1 MSRSPSLTLPQ
12 KGENKKIINSL
23 NNRFMKKR
31 LRRSTRDCKIA
42 GVCGG
47 LAEYL
52 DIDATVVR
60 IVYILLAFFSA
71 AFPGIILYI
80 IMMLVMPK
88 DNLLEQK

>member
-1 MSRSPSLTLPQ
+1 M
-12 KGENKKIINSL
+12 E
-23 NNRFMKKR
+23 KR

-60 IVYILLAFFSA
+60 IAYILLSFFSA
-71 AFPGIILYI
+71 AFPESYSTSS
-80 IMMLVMPK
+80 
-88 DNLLEQK
+88 

>member
-1 MSRSPSLTLPQ
+1 M
-12 KGENKKIINSL
+12 E
-23 NNRFMKKR
+23 KR
-31 LRRSTRDCKIA
+31 LRRSTRDCKLA

-60 IVYILLAFFSA
+60 IVYILLSFFSV

>member
-1 MSRSPSLTLPQ
+1 M
-12 KGENKKIINSL
+12 E
-23 NNRFMKKR
+23 KR

-42 GVCGG
+42 GVCSG

-60 IVYILLAFFSA
+60 IAYILLSFFSA
-71 AFPGIILYI
+71 AFPGVILYI